1 MLHELLTW
9 LSAEGLSRDG
19 LYIFAIIIIIGILKH
34 GTEGIIDIFWF
45 FRKGNKREKTNWTNR
60 DSNDA

>member
-1 MLHELLTW
+1 MLHEVLQW

-34 GTEGIIDIFWF
+34 GTESIIDLFWF
-45 FRKGNKREKTNWTNR
+45 FKKGKKDEKNN
-60 DSNDA
+60 